1 MAKFKPYKRVVM
13 VTVPVEVAINDP
25 DVVGRITGPGG
36 DEWRE
41 HLYKLD
47 TEDEVLEH
55 LAYNLIANGVSQVR
69 RLDGWADMPNDAAT
83 MSFGDDDFDFEVV
96 PR

>member
-1 MAKFKPYKRVVM
+1 MAKFKPYKRTVM

-25 DVVGRITGPGG
+25 DVVERVTGPGG

-41 HLYKLD
+41 HLYKIYD
-47 TEDEVLEH
+47 EDDVLEH
-55 LAYNLIANGVSQVR
+55 LAYNLVANAVR
-69 RLDGWADMPNDAAT
+69 DVRGLDGWADLDPGAAT
-83 MSFGDDDFDFEVV
+83 MAFGGDDMEFEVV